1 MRNNVVEQ
9 WKKKLFRELNK
20 NKFEV
25 EVGNFK
31 FVERL
36 SFWLVFGGI
45 YVLTEMQ
52 PPHQHSRINLSELK
66 AQIVKKL
73 GPEGSKQYFH
83 YLSRLLSLKISKAEF
98 NKLCFRILGREN
110 IPLHNQFIRSI
121 LRNACS
127 AKVPPPINEGGI
139 VKPGVAVGSKQPLDD
154 AYDQNGVHVSSNQ
167 ASGQPGLS
175 NGAVLPLSPRKA
187 RTGYRDRKAGDRR
200 SVLGSNGKNSFT
212 FQQATTMESSDF
224 EIIKENG
231 DLNPPNFK
239 GAVHHHQGIIQQI
252 DDERQ
257 GFNHETAKFSVMKRS
272 LQNSVSLQN
281 KADKSRDDG
290 RDLHARSQLQ
300 APLGVPFYPVSVGGA
315 RRSVPLA
322 ASSRCV
328 SSSSFGALLDS
339 VTLRERMEQ
348 ISAEQ
353 GLDGVAMDC
362 ANLLNNG
369 LDSYLK
375 GLIKSCLQ
383 FVGAR
388 SGHEPTTI
396 NTKKQQTYMKLVNG
410 LRPGHHLQ
418 MNGGRLSEAVHEH
431 APGNLV
437 SLQDFRFAMELNPR
451 QLGEDWPLLLEKLTH
466 AVEE

>member
-1 MRNNVVEQ
+1 MEI
-9 WKKKLFRELNK
+9 LN
-20 NKFEV
+20 
-25 EVGNFK
+25 
-31 FVERL
+31 
-36 SFWLVFGGI
+36 FWLVVVGI

-66 AQIVKKL
+66 AQLVKKL

-83 YLSRLLSLKISKAEF
+83 YLNRLLSLKISKAEF

-127 AKVPPPINEGGI
+127 AKVPPPINEGDI

-167 ASGQPGLS
+167 ASGQLGLS
-175 NGAVLPLSPRKA
+175 NGTVLPLSPRKA
-187 RTGYRDRKAGDRR
+187 RTGYHDRRAGDRR

-231 DLNPPNFK
+231 DLNPPNVK
-239 GAVHHHQGIIQQI
+239 GAMHHHQGVMQQT

-257 GFNHETAKFSVMKRS
+257 GFNQETAKFSVMKRS

-281 KADKSRDDG
+281 PKDKSRDDG
-290 RDLHARSQLQ
+290 KELHARSQLQ
-300 APLGVPFYPVSVGGA
+300 APFGVPFCPVSVGGA

-322 ASSRCV
+322 ASSKCD
-328 SSSSFGALLDS
+328 SSSSFGGLLDS
-339 VTLRERMEQ
+339 VTLRERMEH
-348 ISAEQ
+348 IAAEQ

-375 GLIKSCLQ
+375 GLIKSCFQL
-383 FVGAR
+383 VGAR
-388 SGHEPTTI
+388 SGHEPTTN

-410 LRPGHHLQ
+410 LKPGHHLQ
-418 MNGGRLSEAVHEH
+418 INGGRSSEVAHEH
-431 APGNLV
+431 TPGNLV
-437 SLQDFRFAMELNPR
+437 SLQDFRVAMELNPW
-451 QLGEDWPLLLEKLTH
+451 QLGEDWPLLLEKVTH
-466 AVEE
+466 AADE

>member
-1 MRNNVVEQ
+1 
-9 WKKKLFRELNK
+9 
-20 NKFEV
+20 
-25 EVGNFK
+25 
-31 FVERL
+31 
-36 SFWLVFGGI
+36 
-45 YVLTEMQ
+45 MQ

-83 YLSRLLSLKISKAEF
+83 YLSRLLSLKISKVEF
-98 NKLCFRILGREN
+98 DKHCFRILGREN

-121 LRNACS
+121 LRNACN

-139 VKPGVAVGSKQPLDD
+139 VKPGIAVGSKEPLDD

-175 NGAVLPLSPRKA
+175 NGDVLPLSPKKA
-187 RTGYRDRKAGDRR
+187 RTGFRDRRAGDRR
-200 SVLGSNGKNSFT
+200 SVLGQNGKTSFA
-212 FQQATTMESSDF
+212 FQQTTTMESSDF

-231 DLNPPNFK
+231 DLNPPNGK
-239 GAVHHHQGIIQQI
+239 GTVQHHQGIMQQT

-257 GFNHETAKFSVMKRS
+257 GFSQETAKFSVMKRS
-272 LQNSVSLQN
+272 LENSVSLQN
-281 KADKSRDDG
+281 KKDKSRDDG
-290 RDLHARSQLQ
+290 KEMHARSQLQ
-300 APLGVPFYPVSVGGA
+300 APFGVPFCPVSVGGA
-315 RRSVPLA
+315 RRPVPLA
-322 ASSRCV
+322 TSSRCV

-348 ISAEQ
+348 IAAEQ
-353 GLDGVAMDC
+353 GLDGVATDC

-375 GLIKSCLQ
+375 GLVKSCLQ
-383 FVGAR
+383 LVGAR
-388 SGHEPTTI
+388 SGHEPTTN
-396 NTKKQQTYMKLVNG
+396 NTKKQETYMKLVNG
-410 LRPGHHLQ
+410 LRPGYHLQ
-418 MNGGRLSEAVHEH
+418 MNGGRSSEAVHEH

-437 SLQDFRFAMELNPR
+437 SLQDFRIAMELNPQ
-451 QLGEDWPLLLEKLTH
+451 QLGEDWSLLLEKVCTH

>member
-1 MRNNVVEQ
+1 
-9 WKKKLFRELNK
+9 
-20 NKFEV
+20 
-25 EVGNFK
+25 
-31 FVERL
+31 
-36 SFWLVFGGI
+36 
-45 YVLTEMQ
+45 MQ

-83 YLSRLLSLKISKAEF
+83 YLSRLLSLKISKVEF
-98 NKLCFRILGREN
+98 DKLCFRILGREN

-139 VKPGVAVGSKQPLDD
+139 VKPGVAVGSREPLDD

-175 NGAVLPLSPRKA
+175 NGDVLPLSPRKA
-187 RTGYRDRKAGDRR
+187 RTGFRDRRTGDRR
-200 SVLGSNGKNSFT
+200 SILGPNGKNSFT
-212 FQQATTMESSDF
+212 FQQATMMESSEF

-231 DLNPPNFK
+231 DLHPPNVK
-239 GAVHHHQGIIQQI
+239 GAVHHHQGIMQPI

-257 GFNHETAKFSVMKRS
+257 GFNQETAKFSVMKRS
-272 LQNSVSLQN
+272 LENSVSLH
-281 KADKSRDDG
+281 KKDKSRDDG
-290 RDLHARSQLQ
+290 KEMHARSQLQ
-300 APLGVPFYPVSVGGA
+300 APLGVPFFPVSVGGA
-315 RRSVPLA
+315 RRPVPLA
-322 ASSRCV
+322 TSSRWV
-328 SSSSFGALLDS
+328 SSSSYGALLDS
-339 VTLRERMEQ
+339 LTLRERMEQ
-348 ISAEQ
+348 IAAEQ
-353 GLDGVAMDC
+353 GLDGVATDC

-383 FVGAR
+383 LVGAR
-388 SGHEPTTI
+388 SRNETTT
-396 NTKKQQTYMKLVNG
+396 NNMKKQQTYMKLVNG

-418 MNGGRLSEAVHEH
+418 MNGGRSSEAVYEH
-431 APGNLV
+431 APANLV
-437 SLQDFRFAMELNPR
+437 SLQDFRVAMELNPR
-451 QLGEDWPLLLEKLTH
+451 QLGEDWPLLLEKVTH